1 MICPRNKDFKGKA
14 ACILLK
20 AVCLEKLGIRQVF
33 LADALVLL
41 MRSEFMDI
49 NSD

>member
-1 MICPRNKDFKGKA
+1 LCEEKNI
-14 ACILLK
+14 
-20 AVCLEKLGIRQVF
+20 LEKLGIRQVL

>member
-1 MICPRNKDFKGKA
+1 MKTRWALELDNLKGKTL
-14 ACILLK
+14 CFLNH
-20 AVCLEKLGIRQVF
+20 LEKLGIRQVL
-33 LADALVLL
+33 LADALVFL